1 MTRLVW
7 AYAGRVLDRSALFH
21 DLALAFGAKTGLPS
35 LAVELGLAIRRHL
48 PIVEVEL
55 ARQRDTDRAL
65 LLVIDPESGRRWTG
79 ERSIRALEPMRAEL
93 GRLVACEDEV
103 GRVGLEPIAGRLRLG
118 LDRHVLG
125 IAFSRRSLDA
135 LVGEARVQLLA
146 VLAAHARQTSVLI
159 RTASCSRR
167 AHQRLREPGPP
178 TSERSSEP
186 APPEPAPRER
196 TSSEVP
202 VFADAQR
209 DAIARALATTK
220 GKIYGS
226 GGAAELLGL
235 KPSTLQSKMRKL
247 GLDRTSFVAE

>member
-167 AHQRLREPGPP
+167 AHQRLREAGAP

-186 APPEPAPRER
+186 APPAR